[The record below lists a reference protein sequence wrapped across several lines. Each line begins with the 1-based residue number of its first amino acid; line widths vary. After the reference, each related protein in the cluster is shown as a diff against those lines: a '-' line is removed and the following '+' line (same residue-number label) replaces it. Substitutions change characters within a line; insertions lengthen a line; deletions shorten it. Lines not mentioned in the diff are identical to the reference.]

1 MRLLTHAQLCSR
13 KFKYIQLETFLKFLT
28 NLGNNKLCNVFKH
41 YLHKKEAVPRF
52 ISREELVNNCFLQY
66 QI

>member
-41 YLHKKEAVPRF
+41 YLHKKEAVQGLFPDR
-52 ISREELVNNCFLQY
+52 N
-66 QI
+66 